1 MFQNKADTSTSS
13 SRAGE
18 ISISDSGVSRSV
30 IDKDLIIVGN
40 AFSKGELT
48 VNGDFEGDIRCSILK
63 VGQRAVVTGN
73 LYADEIVIS
82 GDVDGQIH
90 GKRVVLQ
97 GTSRITGDI
106 HHDSLSIEQGAV
118 FKGVSHQNDAT
129 VDAKPAAAAKTKV
142 AA

>member
-1 MFQNKADTSTSS
+1 MFQNKAESAGSPAS
-13 SRAGE
+13 GE
-18 ISISDSGVSRSV
+18 ISISDGSVSRSV

-40 AFSKGELT
+40 AFSKGEIT
-48 VNGDFEGDIRCSILK
+48 VNGDFEGDIRCSVLK

-73 LYADEIVIS
+73 LYADEIVVS
-82 GDVDGQIH
+82 GDVAGAVH

-118 FKGVSHQNDAT
+118 FKGVSHQRDAT
-129 VDAKPAAAAKTKV
+129 VDVKPTTKVTTKV